1 MQRIPV
7 AQRPGLAE
15 AARDHGYAYGPGAG
29 VPYWD
34 ETAYYRFTLRQIEE
48 DLEGA
53 AEEIDAMCHELLGA
67 ALADDAI
74 FRRLRL
80 PEPYWDYV
88 AESWRRGEPDLYGRM
103 DLCYDGAAPAKLLE
117 YNADTPTTL
126 YEAAVFQWV
135 WLEQARDLGLI
146 PAASDQFALLHEHLV
161 AAFAAMTVEDML
173 HLACLVDAEEDRETV
188 LYLEECAAEAGLATG
203 LLAVGDIGVD
213 AVGRFTDL
221 DDRVITT
228 LFKLYPWEWIFSEP
242 FARHLVAS
250 GVRFIE
256 PPWKALLSTK
266 GLLALLWDRFEGHPN
281 LLPAY
286 FEDDPAAAALADDH
300 VRKPLY
306 SRRGANIE
314 IVAGGVAA
322 ARKPGPYG
330 EEGFVLQACR
340 PLPQFA
346 GRYPVVGCWLVAGGA
361 SALSIREGETLIT
374 DSAANFVPHV
384 ILD

>member
-7 AQRPGLAE
+7 AERPGLAE
-15 AARDHGYAYGPGAG
+15 AARDHGYAYCPGAG

-48 DLEGA
+48 DLESA
-53 AEEIDAMCHELLGA
+53 AEEIDAMCHELLGTA
-67 ALADDAI
+67 VADETVL
-74 FRRLRL
+74 RRLRL

-126 YEAAVFQWV
+126 YEAAIFQWV

-161 AAFAAMTVEDML
+161 AAFAALAIEDEL

-188 LYLEECAAEAGLATG
+188 LYLEECAAEAGLATRT
-203 LLAVGDIGVD
+203 LAVGDIGVD

-242 FARHLVAS
+242 FARHLAAS

-256 PPWKALLSTK
+256 PPWKSLLSTK

-286 FEDDPAAAALADDH
+286 FEDDPAAAALAGDH

-314 IVAGGVAA
+314 IVAGGVAT

-340 PLPQFA
+340 PLPRFA